1 MTISEGPTNLTEQA
15 TLMCTTLLQPHNHQF
30 MELIIL
36 SFIISILLIKTWSGF
51 LSVNLS
57 LTIQLLLLQAKGELF
72 VDQPPTQQIS
82 KLNPCFDKFL

>member
-1 MTISEGPTNLTEQA
+1 MTISRGGPTNLTKQA
-15 TLMCTTLLQPHNHQF
+15 ALMYTTLLQPHNHQF

-72 VDQPPTQQIS
+72 VDHFT
-82 KLNPCFDKFL
+82 FY

>member
-1 MTISEGPTNLTEQA
+1 MTISRGGPTNLTKQA
-15 TLMCTTLLQPHNHQF
+15 ALMCTTLLQPHNHQF

-51 LSVNLS
+51 VFVNLS

-72 VDQPPTQQIS
+72 VDHFT
-82 KLNPCFDKFL
+82 FY